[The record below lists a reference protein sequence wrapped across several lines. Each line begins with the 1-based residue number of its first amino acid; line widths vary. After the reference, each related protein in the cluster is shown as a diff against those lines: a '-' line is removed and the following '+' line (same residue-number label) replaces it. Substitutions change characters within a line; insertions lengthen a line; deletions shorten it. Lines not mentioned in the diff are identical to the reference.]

1 MRMAFGSGD
10 GFNMFDIK
18 KHEVKQCSINEF
30 NGILKA
36 LDNRK
41 IVYETAHG
49 KDVGPRAYLWSN
61 ISKAYLVYNEFSD
74 KIVTRCFE
82 TDLNELYE
90 DGYLD
95 KMESAMRSSI
105 ICGKALKF
113 PRVVKDKSEATVN
126 ASGIIWSN
134 KKYNGKNVYCY
145 EYDMHLA
152 WLGVFMK
159 NPLPDTTVAPKLKT
173 IVGKNEIGFVKNGLG
188 GYNCGDNVVFEGDYA
203 DYIFPIMHC
212 PNPAFCN
219 KLLTE
224 INKLDGLP
232 RKSRKGRFNKWLGT
246 MQNKNP
252 YIRVAVIAQSN
263 KYIID
268 LIKKYKDK
276 LIFSVTDSLGAV
288 ERIPELDELI
298 GIGAGC
304 WSLKIEG
311 YLYTDRFNR
320 LYLDNQGYIK
330 NSVIRGVPKQHLI
343 GLNITEYKQ
352 LTKKIDPTKNLYKI
366 DEDKRRLVKND

>member
-1 MRMAFGSGD
+1 
-10 GFNMFDIK
+10 MFDIK
-18 KHEVKQCSINEF
+18 KHEIKQCSINEF

-41 IVYETAHG
+41 ILFETAQG
-49 KDVGPRAYLWSN
+49 KDVGPRTYLWAN

-95 KMESAMRSSI
+95 QMESVMRSSI

-134 KKYNGKNVYCY
+134 PKYNGKNVYCY

-159 NPLPDTTVAPKLKT
+159 NPLPDTTVAPKLKS
-173 IVGKNEIGFVKNGLG
+173 IVGKNEIGFVRNGLG

-203 DYIFPIMHC
+203 DYIFPIMYN
-212 PNPAFCN
+212 PNPTFCN
-219 KLLTE
+219 KLLNE
-224 INKLDGLP
+224 INKLEGLP

-263 KYIID
+263 KYIVD

-298 GIGAGC
+298 GIAAGC

-352 LTKKIDPTKNLYKI
+352 LTKKIDPSKNLYRI
-366 DEDKRRLVKND
+366 DERKRRLVKND